1 MATTLQSKVQLI
13 VRPVQ
18 QVADALGGNLVDNI
32 ALPDLSVNLSPGV
45 AAGQI
50 SIRYRAQ
57 RALAYGGNEALDLTS
72 LTDAQGRSITF
83 ATYGIKLLR
92 VQNVGLGTNT
102 LSVGGGTTPV
112 FANAF
117 PKIPAGGELLFF
129 VGMTAA
135 GYPVTGGS
143 AMLLKFLSNGEDA
156 TKGMIYNVDIIG

>member
-1 MATTLQSKVQLI
+1 M
-13 VRPVQ
+13 VRPIQ

-32 ALPDLSVNLSPGV
+32 ALPDLSVNLAPGT
-45 AAGQI
+45 AAGQV

-57 RALAYGGNEALDLTS
+57 RTLAYNANEALDLTS
-72 LTDAQGRSITF
+72 LTDSQGRSITF

-102 LSVGGGTTPV
+102 LSVGAGSTPV
-112 FANAF
+112 FAAAF
-117 PKIPAGGELLFF
+117 PKIPAGGELFF
-129 VGMTAA
+129 FMGITAA
-135 GYPVTGGS
+135 GFPVTGSS